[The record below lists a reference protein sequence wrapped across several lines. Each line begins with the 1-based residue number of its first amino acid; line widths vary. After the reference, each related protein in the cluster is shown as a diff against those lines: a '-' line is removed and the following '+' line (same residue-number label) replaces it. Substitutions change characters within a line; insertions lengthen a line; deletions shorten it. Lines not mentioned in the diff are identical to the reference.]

1 MLNNNTFSKFIDA
14 GFDVVPTHNKVPMA
28 SKWQDGLSA
37 SQINDSIDYHKGEGK
52 DVNGIGLVMTNNL
65 EALDFDT
72 KHDES
77 GTMMEEYTN
86 IVISEKPEIYD
97 KIVIQKTQSGG
108 QHWIYKCEKR
118 DSNTKLANNKNKEAI
133 IETRGIGGQIV
144 IQPTSGY
151 KFIKGGLNS
160 IQEISVKERA
170 YLWGLART
178 FNLYQD
184 EVKIKQSKESLGTGK
199 TAFNDYNDQC
209 SLQELEDLFK
219 KHGWSIKGRVR
230 GNTAIKRAGSDNEH
244 SGYIF
249 NDTLITYIHS
259 TSTAFEP
266 NSPYM
271 PYAVYTVLEHGGDYT
286 AAARELYSLGYGE
299 KEKTE
304 HPTEQYNDNISLE
317 KIQKTRGGGY
327 VKFDLFED
335 KVDELY
341 LKGNPK
347 GCRTRFNIADPYI
360 SYMKK
365 HTTYIYAS
373 PTSGKT
379 QFAFSEMVYLAEKYD
394 WKFAIYPSESGDPAD
409 VLSEVASIYIGKLH
423 HSNDKILKM
432 SPQENARAK
441 EFFRNHFFCIDPLFL
456 GNSPT
461 VDAEY
466 IIDETKYIEEVEGI
480 RIDCIFIDP
489 VTELDEKENERTDKF
504 IKRVNTLIRKDAKAN
519 DRHNILVY
527 HVAAQQ
533 PMIDKDTNKTY
544 FAEPHPREIA
554 GGQNAYKQGDQ
565 VINVYRP
572 TAGMVNKSDNR
583 EYLENE
589 THVIIHKSRPK
600 GVGKKGRF
608 ILYFDWKTNRYY
620 ENPEFTRY
628 SDPIGEV
635 KQSEINLQPTYNQP
649 ISLEN
654 NEIDGIF
661 DNTKF

>member
-1 MLNNNTFSKFIDA
+1 MLNSNTFSKFIDA
-14 GFDVVPTHNKVPMA
+14 GFSVVPTHNKVPMA
-28 SKWQDGLSA
+28 SKWQDGLSI
-37 SQINDSIDYHKGEGK
+37 SQINDSIEYHRKEGK
-52 DVNGIGLVMTNNL
+52 EVNGVGLVMNNNL
-65 EALDFDT
+65 ESLDFDT
-72 KHDES
+72 KHDDS
-77 GTMMEEYTN
+77 GTMMQDYTN
-86 IVISEKPEIYD
+86 IVKSERPEIYD
-97 KIVIQKTQSGG
+97 KIVIQQTQSGG
-108 QHWIYKCEKR
+108 QHWLYRCEKR
-118 DSNTKLANNKNKEAI
+118 DNNTKLANNKLKEAI

-184 EVKIKQSKESLGTGK
+184 EVKIKQDKERLGTSK

-209 SLQELEDLFK
+209 SLEDLENLFTRN
-219 KHGWSIKGRVR
+219 GWSIKGKVR

-259 TSTAFEP
+259 TSTDFEP
-266 NSPYM
+266 NTPYM
-271 PYAVYTVLEHGGDYT
+271 PYAVYAVLEHGGDYT
-286 AAARELYSLGYGE
+286 AAARELYSQGYGE
-299 KEKTE
+299 KEQTE
-304 HPTEQYNDNISLE
+304 SPTDSYNQPSQAKAE
-317 KIQKTRGGGY
+317 TQKRGSGY
-327 VKFDLFED
+327 VKFELFED

-347 GCRTRFNIADPYI
+347 GCRTRFNVADPFI

-379 QFAFSEMVYLAEKYD
+379 QFAFSEMVYLAEKYG
-394 WKFAIYPSESGDPAD
+394 WKFAIYPSESGDPED

-423 HSNDKILKM
+423 HSNDKMLKM
-432 SPQENARAK
+432 SPQENVRAK
-441 EFFRNHFFCIDPLFL
+441 EFFRKHFYCIDPLFL
-456 GNSPT
+456 GNSPA

-466 IIDETKYIEEVEGI
+466 IIDETRYIEEVEGI
-480 RIDCIFIDP
+480 HIDCIFIDP
-489 VTELDEKENERTDKF
+489 VTELDERENERTDKF

-565 VINVYRP
+565 VINIYRP
-572 TAGMVNKSDNR
+572 TAGMFDKSSNR
-583 EYLENE
+583 EYSDNE

-608 ILYFDWKTNRYY
+608 IIYFDWKTNRYY
-620 ENPEFTRY
+620 ENPELTRY
-628 SDPIGEV
+628 SDPVGVER
-635 KQSEINLQPTYNQP
+635 QETINLQPTYTQP
-649 ISLEN
+649 ISIEN
-654 NEIDGIF
+654 GDIF
-661 DNTKF
+661 GDDEEF